1 MIFFFSPQE
10 RCKHVFMGTHTSSFH
25 HHLQMLCAGALSL
38 GLLFVIAG
46 TAFAHAAVID
56 SNPKMNSTITL
67 AKLPTTLTV
76 TTAENM
82 KPGASNSD
90 LFVYGP
96 SGKLISQGD
105 ATVDLNNP
113 THMSVTIKPDKTGVY
128 TVHWKTVSADDGDSD
143 EGAFGFLVTAA
154 SSSPST
160 GTTSAPT
167 GTPLWVPIVAG
178 IVALLVGLGVGVG
191 IGRSK
196 KEVSSSGTD

>member
-1 MIFFFSPQE
+1 
-10 RCKHVFMGTHTSSFH
+10 MGTHTSSFH
-25 HHLQMLCAGALSL
+25 RGLPVFSAVALSL
-38 GLLFVIAG
+38 GLLFIIAG

-96 SGKLISQGD
+96 SGQLISQGD
-105 ATVDLNNP
+105 ATVALNNP
-113 THMSVTIKPDKTGVY
+113 THMSVAIKPDKTGVY
-128 TVHWKTVSADDGDSD
+128 TVYWKTVSADDGDPD
-143 EGAFGFLVTAA
+143 QGAFGFTVTTIPTSPPIAA
-154 SSSPST
+154 NSALT
-160 GTTSAPT
+160 GSA
-167 GTPLWVPIVAG
+167 LWVSIVAG
-178 IVALLVGLGVGVG
+178 LVALLIGLGIGVG

-196 KEVSSSGTD
+196 K

>member
-1 MIFFFSPQE
+1 MS
-10 RCKHVFMGTHTSSFH
+10 THSSSFH
-25 HHLQMLCAGALSL
+25 CRLQVLCAFALSV
-38 GLLFVIAG
+38 GLLLVIAG
-46 TAFAHAAVID
+46 TAFAHASVIN

-96 SGKLISQGD
+96 DGKLISQGD

-113 THMSVTIKPDKTGVY
+113 THMSVAIKPDKTGVY
-128 TVHWKTVSADDGDSD
+128 TVYWKTISADDGDPDS
-143 EGAFGFLVTAA
+143 GAFGFTVVATSP
-154 SSSPST
+154 SSSTVTPP
-160 GTTSAPT
+160 APA
-167 GTPLWVPIVAG
+167 GIPIWVPIVTG
-178 IVALLVGLGVGVG
+178 IVAVLVGLGVGVG

-196 KEVSSSGTD
+196 KEVS

>member
-1 MIFFFSPQE
+1 
-10 RCKHVFMGTHTSSFH
+10 MGTHTSSFH

-143 EGAFGFLVTAA
+143 EGAFGFIVTAVL
-154 SSSPST
+154 SSPLT

-167 GTPLWVPIVAG
+167 GTPLWVPLVTG
-178 IVALLVGLGVGVG
+178 IATLLVGLGIGVG
-191 IGRSK
+191 IGRNK
-196 KEVSSSGTD
+196 K